1 MGEGAMQAITSKQK
15 LNTRSSTEAEL
26 VACDDVITKILW
38 TRLFMKAQGY
48 EIEQNILFQDNKS
61 TILLVENGKK
71 SAGKRSRAINIRYFF
86 VTDQVARKKMEVKY
100 CPTKQMWA
108 DPMTKPLQGTDF
120 KVGADRLMG
129 RSKT

>member
-1 MGEGAMQAITSKQK
+1 MQAITSKQK

-38 TRLFMKAQGY
+38 TRLFMKSQGY

-71 SAGKRSRAINIRYFF
+71 SAGKRSRAINI
-86 VTDQVARKKMEVKY
+86 
-100 CPTKQMWA
+100 
-108 DPMTKPLQGTDF
+108 
-120 KVGADRLMG
+120 
-129 RSKT
+129 